1 MLLLRLPRG
10 CDPDPDP
17 DPPAGLGLNM
27 PPRDGD
33 GADLRGGE
41 AFRGERAEG
50 VVVLVMVLRNDAPR
64 AGVVT
69 SVGELALLRR
79 SVEFANLVGEVE
91 WLRGDDGPLVKLD
104 RREEVDVF

>member
-1 MLLLRLPRG
+1 MLLLVLPRG

-50 VVVLVMVLRNDAPR
+50 VVVVVLRS
-64 AGVVT
+64 GVT

-79 SVEFANLVGEVE
+79 SMEFANLVGEVE
-91 WLRGDDGPLVKLD
+91 WLSGDDGPLLKLD
-104 RREEVDVF
+104 RRDEVDVF